1 MIATPIE
8 SQPEELECTG
18 SRGLLV
24 RWGRAS
30 ARERGRPG
38 PILDEGL
45 PARESVRPAMKN
57 LDRPRF
63 RTHFGRLFLTLL
75 TNRPL
80 HFYQRCPAR
89 PRGTG
94 RKTKQEKIAR
104 KQGCPWALSSK
115 RRECIYDVEVAEL
128 SRALI
133 DYLFERE
140 NTSIMFRS
148 KIARK

>member
-1 MIATPIE
+1 MIAIPIE

-45 PARESVRPAMKN
+45 PARGSVRPAMKN

-63 RTHFGRLFLTLL
+63 RTHFRRLYLTLL

-94 RKTKQEKIAR
+94 RKTKQEKIRRKRGVRDAGRWRRISAR
-104 KQGCPWALSSK
+104 SRPNGLKIRNPDAADEW
-115 RRECIYDVEVAEL
+115 RNAE
-128 SRALI
+128 AI
-133 DYLFERE
+133 F
-140 NTSIMFRS
+140 
-148 KIARK
+148 